1 MSILVFLPGNILGK
15 DLALQNPVSLGWVT
29 ARHLEVRPHGVLHT
43 FSGICGGQPP
53 TPTNCMPLHSQSKSA
68 DFPHISPIF
77 LLEGWKH
84 IPLLPQLVVPDPRD
98 LAQNALDMRR
108 ES

>member
-43 FSGICGGQPP
+43 FSGVCGGQPP
-53 TPTNCMPLHSQSKSA
+53 PPPTACLSIHSLSLQT
-68 DFPHISPIF
+68 FPTS
-77 LLEGWKH
+77 
-84 IPLLPQLVVPDPRD
+84 LPFSSWR
-98 LAQNALDMRR
+98 NA
-108 ES
+108 STFHFFPS